1 MSGRAMGS
9 PAGGG
14 RFNLL
19 IVGVGGQGVLT
30 AARFLGEAAFH
41 AGLEVVVG
49 QLHGL
54 SQRGGSVRCAVLFG
68 PGHGSFIE
76 RGAAHVVL
84 GLEPLEVLRARPEMS
99 ERTKVV
105 VNLGTMIAHTF
116 TQSGLEYPDV
126 GAILEE
132 IRAVAPDVI
141 EVDGPALVETVGV
154 SRVLNIAMLG
164 VVAGLKVLPLDGET
178 LWESI
183 ERLCPERYLEPN
195 RRAFELGME
204 VAGS

>member
-1 MSGRAMGS
+1 MTGGAKRNHAD
-9 PAGGG
+9 GG
-14 RFNLL
+14 RFKLL

-41 AGLEVVVG
+41 AGLEAVVG

-54 SQRGGSVRCAVLFG
+54 SQRGGSVRCTVLIG
-68 PGHGSFIE
+68 PGQSSFIE
-76 RGAAHVVL
+76 RSAAQVVL

-99 ERTKVV
+99 ERTKVI
-105 VNLGTMIAHTF
+105 VNLGPMIAHTF

-126 GAILEE
+126 AGILAG
-132 IRAVAPDVI
+132 IRSVAPDVL
-141 EVDGPALVETVGV
+141 EVDGPALVESIGV
-154 SRVLNIAMLG
+154 PRVLNIAMLG
-164 VVAGLKVLPLDGET
+164 VVAGLGILPLDGEA
-178 LWESI
+178 LWASI

-204 VAGS
+204 AART